1 MELFDSYIKNI
12 ENLLDGMTSK
22 RFPFDKANV
31 WPTSARGEL
40 ILVRDSAY
48 ELGGGDKNSVGLS
61 VVAENLNVENETL
74 LFGPDISEIKVDCDF
89 AKIVLLKIK
98 DFSADEQQ
106 LFNVVKE
113 LEYVKYKVNV
123 KGFMARASA
132 MNHREQIR
140 VGKEAVKNGLSFE
153 KIGNTLIES
162 YLKYPNVAAAKII
175 FVTDSRLNFDELTAQ
190 AEKVSALTKALNHI
204 LDNVLVDC
212 KNCNLKPICDEV
224 EGMRELHVGM
234 AKK

>member
-12 ENLLDGMTSK
+12 ENLLGGMTSK

-61 VVAENLNVENETL
+61 VVTENLNVENETL
-74 LFGPDISEIKVDCDF
+74 LFGPDISEIKADCDF

-153 KIGNTLIES
+153 IIGNTFIDA
-162 YLKYPNVAAAKII
+162 YLKYDTV
-175 FVTDSRLNFDELTAQ
+175 
-190 AEKVSALTKALNHI
+190 EKVRVVFITGDFRDFDKLHEIAGKIKAAQNALNHI
-204 LDNVLVDC
+204 FDNIVVDC